1 MKLRWLAAFVL
12 ILAVIP
18 SHAAD
23 REFKAVLKA
32 VEKQY
37 GIHHTW
43 IPFVGFAFKFYHP
56 EGAHIAGL
64 AVFENL
70 KGDRTVSVADLD
82 EIVAR
87 NLNGNWQPIVHTK
100 SHDNESTVVYV
111 DTSSPDV
118 RMFIADIERYD
129 ATIIKMTVPESA
141 LRDWLDE
148 PEKQKHNL
156 LNWGSN

>member
-1 MKLRWLAAFVL
+1 M
-12 ILAVIP
+12 P
-18 SHAAD
+18 SQAAD

-56 EGAHIAGL
+56 DGVRIAGL

-70 KGDRTVSVADLD
+70 KGDRPVSVADLD

-87 NLNGNWQPIVHTK
+87 NLNGNWQPIVRTK
-100 SHDNESTVVYV
+100 SLHDNESTVVYV

-129 ATIIKMTVPESA
+129 ATIIKMTVPESV

-148 PEKQKHNL
+148 PEKQKHDL
-156 LNWGSN
+156 INWGSN